1 MKAGRARGA
10 ARIRAMSSI
19 AMLAAAAVA
28 PAIASAVDCS
38 LQSLN
43 ALHTAHLQV
52 TSARVVPAA
61 LPRQEYCDVKGSVAT
76 RGEGAGPGSA
86 GFELLLP
93 AHWNG
98 KYMFGGSRGEGG
110 SLQSSANPVDLQQF
124 MVAGYASVTT
134 DDGHPQS
141 DRHWFFTRP
150 GQGDMPK
157 LVDFFYRAVH
167 QVTLATKDL
176 VRTYYAARSISRSYF
191 DGCSNGGR
199 EGVMVAARYPDDYD
213 GVIAGS
219 SWLDPAG
226 NALADLKNV
235 KALIGAPIPLS
246 KFAQI
251 DAAILAQC
259 DAADGTRD
267 GLIQNPAACSFKPQ
281 SLVPGVL
288 TSAQARALDLYF
300 SSVRDM
306 QGNLIYPGMT
316 VSNLEMQFGTASAP
330 MVELSQPPAHPDAAQ
345 PWGKGPAPH
354 LWRSAGGVIL
364 VLGYRDPKVDMNNT
378 VEKQP
383 GVVGQR
389 VLQTLYSR
397 LRADITDDPQ
407 SLQRFFARGGKLLMY
422 HGLSDA
428 TISPYISVWFYEDLA
443 AQRGGYA
450 AAQRNARLFL
460 VPDMEH
466 CSDGPAP
473 VRFDTLTALDN
484 WVEHGQ
490 GPDDMTSFYTNG
502 RMSGRTLPLC
512 KFPEMPRYK
521 GNGDIRNAQNWA
533 CSPRDRSMLETGLN
547 GAEAGLSSRN
557 RHTTLVKGTPGA
569 VY

>member
-1 MKAGRARGA
+1 MNLSWTRGA
-10 ARIRAMSSI
+10 PRSRVRD
-19 AMLAAAAVA
+19 AVA
-28 PAIASAVDCS
+28 ALAVAALAPAMASAVDCS
-38 LQSLN
+38 PQALN
-43 ALHTAHLQV
+43 ALQIQHLQV
-52 TSARVVPAA
+52 ATAKVVPAA
-61 LPRQEYCDVKGSVAT
+61 LPRQEYCDVKGSVT
-76 RGEGAGPGSA
+76 TDGEGAGPGSA
-86 GFELLLP
+86 GFELMLP

-98 KYMFGGSRGEGG
+98 KYVFGGSRGEGG

-124 MVAGYASVTT
+124 MVEGYASVTT

-141 DRHWFFTRP
+141 DRHWFFTKP
-150 GQGDMPK
+150 GQADMPK

-235 KALIGAPIPLS
+235 KAFIDAPLPLS
-246 KFAQI
+246 KIPQI

-259 DAADGTRD
+259 DALDGAHD
-267 GLIQNPAACSFKPQ
+267 GLIQNPAACSFKPD
-281 SLVPGVL
+281 SLVPRVL
-288 TSAQARALDLYF
+288 TKAQAEALTLYF
-300 SSVRDM
+300 SSVRDPA
-306 QGNLIYPGMT
+306 GSLVYPGMT
-316 VSNLEMQFGTASAP
+316 VSNLEMQFGTPQAP
-330 MVELSQPPAHPDAAQ
+330 MVELGHAPPDPHAAQ
-345 PWGKGPAPH
+345 PFGKGTVPH

-364 VLGYRDPKVDMNNT
+364 VLGYRNPKFDMST
-378 VEKQP
+378 IEKP
-383 GVVGQR
+383 TGVVDPH
-389 VLQTLYSR
+389 VMHTLYAR
-397 LRADITDDPQ
+397 LRADIADDPR
-407 SLQRFFARGGKLLMY
+407 SLQRFFARGGKLIMY

-443 AQRGGYA
+443 AERGGYA
-450 AAQRNARLFL
+450 EAQKSARLFL

-473 VRFDTLTALDN
+473 VRFDTLTALDH
-484 WVEHGQ
+484 WVQHGT
-490 GPDDMTSFYTNG
+490 GPDDITSFYTNG
-502 RMSGRTLPLC
+502 KMSGRTLPLC

-521 GNGDIRNAQNWA
+521 GTGDIRNAQSWSCN
-533 CSPRDRSMLETGLN
+533 PDDRSMLKIGSN
-547 GAEAGLSSRN
+547 GVEAGLRSRA
-557 RHTTLVKGTPGA
+557 RRISLVKGTPGA
-569 VY
+569 GE

>member
-1 MKAGRARGA
+1 
-10 ARIRAMSSI
+10 
-19 AMLAAAAVA
+19 MLVAVA
-28 PAIASAVDCS
+28 LVPAIASAVDCNP
-38 LQSLN
+38 QALN
-43 ALHTAHLQV
+43 ALQTSRLQV
-52 TSARVVPAA
+52 TSAQVVPAA
-61 LPRQEYCDVKGSVAT
+61 LPRQEYCDVRGSVAT
-76 RGEGAGPGSA
+76 GGEGAGPGNA
-86 GFELLLP
+86 GFELMLP

-98 KYMFGGSRGEGG
+98 KYVFGGSRGEGG

-124 MVAGYASVTT
+124 MVAGYAAVTT

-167 QVTLATKDL
+167 QVTLATKHL

-235 KALIGAPIPLS
+235 KAFIHAPMPLS
-246 KFAQI
+246 KLAQI

-259 DAADGTRD
+259 DAADGVRD
-267 GLIQNPAACSFKPQ
+267 GLIQNPAGCSFRSQ
-281 SLVPGVL
+281 SLVPRLL
-288 TSAQARALDLYF
+288 TKAQAHALDIYF
-300 SSVRDM
+300 SSVRDRR
-306 QGNLIYPGMT
+306 GNLIYPGMT
-316 VSNLEMQFGTASAP
+316 VSNLEMQFGTTKSP
-330 MVELSQPPAHPDAAQ
+330 MVELSEPPANPDAAQ
-345 PWGKGPAPH
+345 PWGKGLAPH

-364 VLGYRDPKVDMNNT
+364 VLGYHNPKVDMNNMT
-378 VEKQP
+378 EKTP
-383 GVVGQR
+383 GVVDES

-407 SLQRFFARGGKLLMY
+407 SLKQFFGRGGKLLMY

-443 AQRGGYA
+443 AERGSYA
-450 AAQRNARLFL
+450 TAQKSARLFL

-473 VRFDTLTALDN
+473 VRFDTLTALDD
-484 WVEHGQ
+484 WVEHGK
-490 GPDDMTSFYTNG
+490 GPDDITSFYTNG

-521 GNGDIRNAQNWA
+521 GSGDIRNAQNWT

-547 GAEAGLSSRN
+547 GGEAGLRSRG
-557 RHTTLVKGTPGA
+557 RHTTLVKGTPGT
-569 VY
+569 V

>member
-1 MKAGRARGA
+1 MN
-10 ARIRAMSSI
+10 MSSTHVAPRTRVTGHVAI
-19 AMLAAAAVA
+19 LVAAALA
-28 PAIASAVDCS
+28 PVVASAAECS
-38 LQSLN
+38 PQALN
-43 ALHTAHLQV
+43 TLHVPRLEVTTAKL
-52 TSARVVPAA
+52 VPAA
-61 LPRQEYCDVKGSVAT
+61 LPRQEYCDVQGSVAT
-76 RGEGAGPGSA
+76 RGEGAGPGKA
-86 GFELLLP
+86 GFELMLP

-98 KYMFGGSRGEGG
+98 KYVFGGSRGEGG
-110 SLQSSANPVDLQQF
+110 SLESSANPVDLQQF
-124 MVAGYASVTT
+124 MVAGYAAVTT
-134 DDGHPQS
+134 DDGHPGS
-141 DRHWFFTRP
+141 DRHWFFTKP

-176 VRTYYAARSISRSYF
+176 VKTYYAAPGISRSYF

-235 KALIGAPIPLS
+235 KALIDAPIPLS
-246 KFAQI
+246 KFPQI

-267 GLIQNPAACSFKPQ
+267 GLIQNPGACSFNAEG
-281 SLVPGVL
+281 LVPRVL
-288 TSAQARALDLYF
+288 TKAQAQALNIYF

-306 QGNLIYPGMT
+306 QGDLVYPGMT
-316 VSNLEMQFGTASAP
+316 VSDLEMQFGTPKAP
-330 MVELSQPPAHPDAAQ
+330 MVELGHAPPNPGAAQ
-345 PWGKGPAPH
+345 PWGKGTVPH

-364 VLGYRDPKVDMNNT
+364 VLGYHNPKVDMYNT
-378 VEKQP
+378 IEGRP
-383 GVVGQR
+383 GLVNQR
-389 VLQTLYSR
+389 PLQALYTR

-407 SLQRFFARGGKLLMY
+407 SLKRFFAHGGKLIMY

-443 AQRGGYA
+443 AERGGYGE
-450 AAQRNARLFL
+450 AQKNARLFL

-484 WVEHGQ
+484 WVQHDK
-490 GPDDMTSFYTNG
+490 GPDDITSFYTNG
-502 RMSGRTLPLC
+502 SMAGRTLPLC

-521 GNGDIRNAQNWA
+521 GGGDIRNAQNWS
-533 CSPRDRSMLETGLN
+533 CNPGDRSMLKTGLD
-547 GAEAGLSSRN
+547 GAEAGLRSRS
-557 RHTTLVKGTPGA
+557 RHITLVKGTPGP
-569 VY
+569 V